1 MCLHIQ
7 ERNDGCTK
15 CEYRYRLYDIPY
27 GQIMQVIIRWTI
39 YTIRIHV
46 IYEIFFINF
55 NAIPIYCTTYDYTS
69 DRANIQCKLIIKWS
83 KYMKGIS
90 NEIVTFWFIYM
101 LFIDYRP
108 PRHVLIKV
116 SKICIDILFIWL
128 QEELV
133 RHITTHTGEKTHC
146 DRLGTY
152 SNGKLLYYQRTM
164 YKNNRQVKDVMRHRI
179 IFIVMPFSCMICG
192 FRIIGLIKMIL
203 GSINKHTNCK
213 PYIKQIMCYYII
225 QLYIYKYMTGV
236 ITHLNGVDIQSEYS
250 TKWEK
255 WSSVLTYSLN

>member
-1 MCLHIQ
+1 
-7 ERNDGCTK
+7 
-15 CEYRYRLYDIPY
+15 
-27 GQIMQVIIRWTI
+27 
-39 YTIRIHV
+39 
-46 IYEIFFINF
+46 
-55 NAIPIYCTTYDYTS
+55 
-69 DRANIQCKLIIKWS
+69 
-83 KYMKGIS
+83 
-90 NEIVTFWFIYM
+90 M

-146 DRLGTY
+146 YRLGIY
-152 SNGKLLYYQRTM
+152 SNGKLLYYQRAM
-164 YKNNRQVKDVMRHRI
+164 YKNNRQVNDVMRHRI
-179 IFIVMPFSCMICG
+179 IFIVMPFSCMICE
-192 FRIIGLIKMIL
+192 FRIIGLIKMLL